1 MNIESPKS
9 PESELPTYEKLS
21 EEQKELL
28 KSQFG
33 CEDAETFEAVMKGEF
48 SIAEEEFSFTAEEMK
63 DYIKQ
68 MLENE

>member
-1 MNIESPKS
+1 
-9 PESELPTYEKLS
+9 
-21 EEQKELL
+21 LL